1 MRREEFKMERPG
13 LVKIGDVLAVKE
25 SKLPNSYFYTLEHSY
40 AMSGNYTTIERITS
54 TRARSPTGAIRETAR
69 MRRR

>member
-25 SKLPNSYFYTLEHSY
+25 SKLPNSYFYTLEHKELL
-40 AMSGNYTTIERITS
+40 TQPQVHI
-54 TRARSPTGAIRETAR
+54 
-69 MRRR
+69 